1 MKIQT
6 REKREALGIF
16 TFNANDLC
24 HLTAVADICADIKH
38 ALHKMSTPEM
48 WSNFT
53 GEIITIADLEN
64 AISVLESLVV
74 NDKHSWTLKE

>member
-24 HLTAVADICADIKH
+24 HLTAVADICENINL
-38 ALHKMSTPEM
+38 ALCEMDTPEM
-48 WSNFT
+48 WSDFT
-53 GEIITIADLEN
+53 GEVITITDLKN
-64 AISVLESLVV
+64 VITVLESLVV

>member
-24 HLTAVADICADIKH
+24 HLTAVADICADISH
-38 ALHKMSTPEM
+38 TLHKMDTAEM
-48 WSNFT
+48 WSDT
-53 GEIITIADLEN
+53 EELITIGDLEN
-64 AISVLESLVV
+64 AITVLESLVV

>member
-6 REKREALGIF
+6 KEKREALGIF

-24 HLTAVADICADIKH
+24 HLTAVADICANINH
-38 ALHKMSTPEM
+38 ALHKMDTPEM
-48 WSNFT
+48 WSDLT

-64 AISVLESLVV
+64 VISVIDGLVV